1 MEEQF
6 LSLTKAQE
14 HTGLSRG
21 KLRRFVESITKP
33 DSHPD
38 RHFIQPS
45 PEEVAGL
52 HERNHPFSWKISVE
66 LLDREFKKEGSV
78 DSKNQSASSKTSS
91 TEKLLEETV
100 KMLKDELK
108 EKNNQISKYQERER
122 EKNIL
127 FKNALE
133 KLMLLTEGQSQTAAS
148 DAVTV
153 DLRPEPESDPSRGSV
168 HEEQPSLWELVRTP
182 FRFRK
187 KRNQ

>member
-1 MEEQF
+1 MTKQY
-6 LSLTKAQE
+6 LSISEAHRYADQT
-14 HTGLSRG
+14 RNR
-21 KLRRFVESITKP
+21 LRRFVESITKP

-52 HERNHPFSWKISVE
+52 HERNHPFSWKISIE

-100 KMLKDELK
+100 EMLKDELK
-108 EKNNQISKYQERER
+108 EKNSQISKYQERER

-133 KLMLLTEGQSQTAAS
+133 RLMLLTEGQSQTAPS

-153 DLRPEPESDPSRGSV
+153 DSRPEKEGDPSQGSV